1 MQFGLIL
8 PHYIAWHYAR
18 GLRDIIGHIRDFM
31 WFFWNLF
38 SVPELLKT
46 FFAPFER
53 LGQTGPRR
61 FDPEKMLEA
70 FATNLIMRFVG
81 MLVRG
86 FFIVLGL
93 AMLVAV
99 LMASICFLIVWVLLP
114 VIMVAMLIAGVI
126 GLFR

>member
-1 MQFGLIL
+1 MQFGLIR

-18 GLRDIIGHIRDFM
+18 GLRDIINHIKDFM

-86 FFIVLGL
+86 FFILLGL
-93 AMLVAV
+93 GMLVAV
-99 LMASICFLIVWVLLP
+99 FIASLFFLLVWLLLP
-114 VIMVAMLIAGVI
+114 LIMVAMLVAGII